1 MQLTNHN
8 FYAKKKP
15 TTIVDALLCI
25 CIFISVNDIVLIPFG
40 ISWLKTILL
49 FLLFVEFLVNPRVKK
64 LYFVTYL
71 ILAPMWFITSFYIT
85 NFLGNNLSFAID
97 ELQALLVVILLPLIV
112 INRINKNPK
121 NLALFAATFLW
132 AILIATMH
140 KIFFVFYEHKIFTNS
155 LLQFLYADL
164 QGRGLVGGVYRLN
177 TGNQLLVS
185 LALFIAISFLIKRE
199 KTFFMGV
206 VAIFCVVNIYLTASI
221 FFSIATFIIIIALF
235 INVIKKNLVVLMLLF
250 AVTLPILYVLTEDVL
265 TSREAATV
273 GFDAGLYRIQQ
284 NVFLFNSFLEAP
296 VFGKGP
302 GYINP
307 TNFSD
312 TPWAF
317 ENNVLVLFAKYGV
330 IGFLL
335 FVSFIVLQYKM
346 LNCRKSLLQYSI
358 VVAFIFAASIF
369 NPYLFGTYAGLA
381 FAFALVLSS
390 ILEKQNYPIKNNAQ
404 VAAKYEYN
412 AV

>member
-25 CIFISVNDIVLIPFG
+25 CIFISVNDIILIPFG
-40 ISWLKTILL
+40 ILWLKTILL

-221 FFSIATFIIIIALF
+221 FFSIATFIIIL
-235 INVIKKNLVVLMLLF
+235 
-250 AVTLPILYVLTEDVL
+250 
-265 TSREAATV
+265 
-273 GFDAGLYRIQQ
+273 
-284 NVFLFNSFLEAP
+284 
-296 VFGKGP
+296 
-302 GYINP
+302 NP
-307 TNFSD
+307 
-312 TPWAF
+312 
-317 ENNVLVLFAKYGV
+317 
-330 IGFLL
+330 
-335 FVSFIVLQYKM
+335 
-346 LNCRKSLLQYSI
+346 
-358 VVAFIFAASIF
+358 
-369 NPYLFGTYAGLA
+369 
-381 FAFALVLSS
+381 
-390 ILEKQNYPIKNNAQ
+390 
-404 VAAKYEYN
+404 
-412 AV
+412 

>member
-1 MQLTNHN
+1 
-8 FYAKKKP
+8 
-15 TTIVDALLCI
+15 
-25 CIFISVNDIVLIPFG
+25 
-40 ISWLKTILL
+40 
-49 FLLFVEFLVNPRVKK
+49 
-64 LYFVTYL
+64 
-71 ILAPMWFITSFYIT
+71 MWFITSFYIT

-307 TNFSD
+307 
-312 TPWAF
+312 
-317 ENNVLVLFAKYGV
+317 
-330 IGFLL
+330 
-335 FVSFIVLQYKM
+335 VSYTHLTLPTKRIV
-346 LNCRKSLLQYSI
+346 
-358 VVAFIFAASIF
+358 
-369 NPYLFGTYAGLA
+369 
-381 FAFALVLSS
+381 
-390 ILEKQNYPIKNNAQ
+390 
-404 VAAKYEYN
+404 
-412 AV
+412 